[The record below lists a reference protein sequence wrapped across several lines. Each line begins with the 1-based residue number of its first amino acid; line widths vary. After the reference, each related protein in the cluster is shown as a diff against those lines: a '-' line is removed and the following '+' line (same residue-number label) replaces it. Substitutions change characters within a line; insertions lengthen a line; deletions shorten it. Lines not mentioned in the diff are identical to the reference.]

1 MGSARSRILFALGLV
16 SLFSFITIWST
27 APELILHQMIFFIAG
42 LVLMFFIARTDLNF
56 FFSLSGAVYI
66 FSVFLL
72 LLTLLVGKNIRGST
86 RWLDL
91 GLFPL
96 QTSELA
102 KFLLLPFYA
111 DYITKDGLRD
121 LFSWFKFVA
130 LAALPA
136 GLVFLQPDLGSAII
150 LFLLPLT
157 LAYLTHLNW
166 KTTLAFLAALL
177 VTIPL
182 AIQFVKPYQM
192 ERLTS
197 FINPY
202 SDPNDTGYNVIQ
214 SIIAIGSG
222 KIIGKGVGLGT
233 QSHLQYLPEKQT
245 DFIFAS
251 FAEEFGLIGSLLLF
265 TGYFIIIN
273 EIFTHTQQLKNDKH
287 YLVSLGVVF
296 LFSFQVL
303 VNLAMNLG
311 LAPVTGIT
319 LPLFSCGGSSL
330 ISFLMILGLHLNL
343 LDLSHL
349 HKL

>member
-1 MGSARSRILFALGLV
+1 MGSARSRTLFALGLI

-27 APELILHQMIFFIAG
+27 VPHLFLHQLIFFVAG
-42 LVLMFFIARTDLNF
+42 LLLMFFISRIDINL
-56 FFSLSGAVYI
+56 FFSISKAVYI

-72 LLTLLVGKNIRGST
+72 LLTLLIGKTIRGST
-86 RWLDL
+86 RWIDL

-102 KFLLLPFYA
+102 KFLLLLFYA

-121 LFSWFKFVA
+121 LLSWFKFIA

-136 GLVFLQPDLGSAII
+136 GLIFLQPDLGSAIV
-150 LFLLPLT
+150 LFFLPIA

-166 KTTLAFLAALL
+166 KTTLAFLAALAITL
-177 VTIPL
+177 PL
-182 AIQFVKPYQM
+182 AFQFVKPYQM

-202 SDPNDTGYNVIQ
+202 GDPDNSGYNVIQ
-214 SIIAIGSG
+214 SIIAVGSG

-233 QSHLQYLPEKQT
+233 QSHLQYLPEKHT

-273 EIFTHTQQLKNDKH
+273 EVLNHTRQLKNDKH
-287 YLVSLGVVF
+287 YLVSLGVVL

-319 LPLFSCGGSSL
+319 LPLFSYGGSSL
-330 ISFLMILGLHLNL
+330 ISFLMILGLHFNL